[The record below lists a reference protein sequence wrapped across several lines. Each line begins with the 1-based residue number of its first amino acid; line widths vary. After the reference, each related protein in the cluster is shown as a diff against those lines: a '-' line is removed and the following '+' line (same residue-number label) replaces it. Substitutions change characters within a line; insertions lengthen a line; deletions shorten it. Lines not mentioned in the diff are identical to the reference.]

1 MDTKT
6 LPILRN
12 FLENYKLPF
21 DFRLGDKVVLDADV
35 LIGFPAC
42 DTFLTFG
49 DMGVITP
56 IWSAEILDEVKR
68 NLIHK
73 LNQPVDKMENRI
85 IIMKEAFPNAETL
98 ISDVLINRMPNHPKD
113 RHVLAAAVTSGA
125 KTLITFNIKDFK
137 QAETLGLLFTSQTNF

>member
-1 MDTKT
+1 
-6 LPILRN
+6 
-12 FLENYKLPF
+12 
-21 DFRLGDKVVLDADV
+21 
-35 LIGFPAC
+35 
-42 DTFLTFG
+42 
-49 DMGVITP
+49 MGVITP